1 MSSPTSTDMRDVKE
15 QLHSIDQKYE
25 RLKQQQFIFIT
36 ALERSREHARDKTE
50 PVSSVTQVQK
60 YKNQDCSN
68 STDRCIFSL
77 FLEIMADLEGV
88 LRLLE
93 SSFSN
98 RNTSCEGLDTCRE
111 LLNPNTNISQLRVH
125 YPHNEINRLSCDE
138 ARNFYGGIVSVI
150 PLALDRLSS
159 CCKKATQSPTSTTAK
174 TSPQQT
180 EAEKAGTSADLDKS
194 TRINSSEVYTKG
206 TGGWHAGKPAWKPPG
221 NTKR

>member
-1 MSSPTSTDMRDVKE
+1 MSDVRE
-15 QLHSIDQKYE
+15 QLYSIDQKYE

-50 PVSSVTQVQK
+50 PVSSVTQVQQ
-60 YKNQDCSN
+60 YMNHDCSN

-88 LRLLE
+88 LKLME
-93 SSFSN
+93 SSLSN
-98 RNTSCEGLDTCRE
+98 RNTSCEGLDACSE
-111 LLNPNTNISQLRVH
+111 LLNPNTNISQLRAH
-125 YPHNEINRLSCDE
+125 YPHNAINRLSCDE

-150 PLALDRLSS
+150 PLALDRLTS
-159 CCKKATQSPTSTTAK
+159 CCKRATQPLTSTATK

-194 TRINSSEVYTKG
+194 TSNNSSIVYRKG
-206 TGGWHAGKPAWKPPG
+206 TGGWHAGKPAWKPPS